1 MLSMPSA
8 APGKEPYAAPK
19 ASSEIEVEP
28 MEEGEEG
35 PDLSIVP
42 VEALEAELAR
52 RKAEGAGAPP
62 AALPV

>member
-8 APGKEPYAAPK
+8 APGKEAPAAAPG
-19 ASSEIEVEP
+19 AEIEVEP

-35 PDLSIVP
+35 PDLSVVP
-42 VEALEAELAR
+42 VEVLEAELAR
-52 RKAEGAGAPP
+52 RKAEEGAGAPP